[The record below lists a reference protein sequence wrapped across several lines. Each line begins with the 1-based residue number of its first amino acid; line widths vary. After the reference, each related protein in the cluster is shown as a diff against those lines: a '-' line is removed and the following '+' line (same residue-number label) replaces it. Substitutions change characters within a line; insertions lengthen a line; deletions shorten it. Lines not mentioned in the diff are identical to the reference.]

1 MWLLKKKRYFLKKWL
16 QLEMDVVVNWW
27 MTFMLSWQ
35 DDDDEGD
42 DDDEDDGFFVPH
54 GYLSDG
60 EGALE
65 DEVYLSKVIFILRS
79 RSIEPSLLI
88 DVDGMRVR

>member
-1 MWLLKKKRYFLKKWL
+1 
-16 QLEMDVVVNWW
+16 
-27 MTFMLSWQ
+27 MLPWQ
-35 DDDDEGD
+35 DDDDEGGE

-65 DEVYLSKVIFILRS
+65 DEVHLPKVICVWWLHFCLCA
-79 RSIEPSLLI
+79 SLLFI
-88 DVDGMRVR
+88 WGL

>member
-1 MWLLKKKRYFLKKWL
+1 MNLWLNF
-16 QLEMDVVVNWW
+16 V
-27 MTFMLSWQ
+27 SWQ

-65 DEVYLSKVIFILRS
+65 DEVHIQIKC
-79 RSIEPSLLI
+79 
-88 DVDGMRVR
+88 